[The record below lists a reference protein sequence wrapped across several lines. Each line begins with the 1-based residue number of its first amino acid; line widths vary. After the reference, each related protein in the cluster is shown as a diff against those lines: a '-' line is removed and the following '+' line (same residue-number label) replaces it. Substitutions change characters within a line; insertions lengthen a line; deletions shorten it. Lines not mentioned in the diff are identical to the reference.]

1 MRLRELNIVF
11 VHIPKNSGRYFK
23 KAIKEHSD
31 IMGRAESLPCPT
43 HASVAEMLAEER
55 KLSINESTRF
65 LAIVR
70 NPFARIVSRFRFRR
84 KEALKRIVRRC
95 LLLTTK
101 ETTSLWDDIGIV
113 ISMYL
118 RSFEYFLQSDN
129 TPQYS
134 DGMNFQTRSQLNW
147 VQGVDNERVVLI
159 RLERFE
165 EDMNRAIDQ
174 GLVDSRFGQIEF
186 GIRAPRTIYRDF
198 FTESARQLVEKAFA
212 ADIKRFKYEF

>member
-1 MRLRELNIVF
+1 MNFGSFMVRRLQVDPGKP
-11 VHIPKNSGRYFK
+11 V
-23 KAIKEHSD
+23 D
-31 IMGRAESLPCPT
+31 
-43 HASVAEMLAEER
+43 VEMLNPEEVQ
-55 KLSINESTRF
+55 LEMGD
-65 LAIVR
+65 
-70 NPFARIVSRFRFRR
+70 
-84 KEALKRIVRRC
+84 ALKTEI
-95 LLLTTK
+95 
-101 ETTSLWDDIGIV
+101 
-113 ISMYL
+113 
-118 RSFEYFLQSDN
+118 EYFLQSDN